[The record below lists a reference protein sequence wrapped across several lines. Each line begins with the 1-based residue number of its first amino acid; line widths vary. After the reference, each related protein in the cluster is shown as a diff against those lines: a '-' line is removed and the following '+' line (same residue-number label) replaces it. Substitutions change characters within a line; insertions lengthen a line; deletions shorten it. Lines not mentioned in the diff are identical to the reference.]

1 MSGVKVPA
9 RDYKNKD
16 RSIALFIGIWAHDA
30 RQFLTALWVF
40 PSKSSFVTYFGAIAC
55 GSRWHA
61 RISRQ
66 IVTSICDIILWSDTT
81 KRWLFRL
88 ECQYTITNYTLFFRF
103 SRCKYYNLKRQ
114 FSYNV
119 MLVQFHFNPVFHPE
133 NHLNL
138 YMCMIGFVHRL
149 FRTKLGPHCA
159 VLLLMKHKIENGYL
173 THLSEFLQVSNK
185 LLFMPYNN
193 ISQTVLVHKIGLP
206 RNLKYQNKLF
216 FVFQVIFTKFLG
228 YYDQ

>member
-1 MSGVKVPA
+1 MTFPKFPGFWSCDILTVFRRSFGCLNDSMLNTKQEWGLHLPDARSIYKQGLEKEVKSGKMFKTHNLGAYMSGGKVLA
-9 RDYKNKD
+9 RGYKNKD

-103 SRCKYYNLKRQ
+103 SRCEYYNLKRQ

-119 MLVQFHFNPVFHPE
+119 MLV
-133 NHLNL
+133 
-138 YMCMIGFVHRL
+138 
-149 FRTKLGPHCA
+149 
-159 VLLLMKHKIENGYL
+159 
-173 THLSEFLQVSNK
+173 
-185 LLFMPYNN
+185 
-193 ISQTVLVHKIGLP
+193 
-206 RNLKYQNKLF
+206 
-216 FVFQVIFTKFLG
+216 
-228 YYDQ
+228 